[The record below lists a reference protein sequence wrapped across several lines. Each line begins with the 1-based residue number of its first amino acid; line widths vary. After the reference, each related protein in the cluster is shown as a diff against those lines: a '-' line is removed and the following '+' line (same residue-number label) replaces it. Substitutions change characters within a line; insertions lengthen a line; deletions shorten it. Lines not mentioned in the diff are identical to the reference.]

1 MKKPDGWAYCP
12 EDGRPDRL
20 VRFVHAADD
29 APVALYVASQNLVFV
44 NRRHCDA
51 LDSIDQGRVLAT
63 NQDLFAT
70 VRDGKVSISNR

>member
-1 MKKPDGWAYCP
+1 MKKLPDWAFLP

-20 VRFVHAADD
+20 IRFVHAAAD

-44 NRRHCDA
+44 NRRHYDA